1 METIYVLTLFSLLLL
16 LCICSSK
23 VSTWI
28 KMPVL
33 IVFLG
38 VGMLIDLPKG
48 SLNAESIDMANW
60 IGSVRPS
67 TVHRYVGDRIR

>member
-38 VGMLIDLPKG
+38 IGMLIDLPEE
-48 SLNAESIDMANW
+48 SLMLRISVW
-60 IGSVRPS
+60 RIGSGPLQ
-67 TVHRYVGDRIR
+67 